1 LYDARSQGTS
11 FTLYTTWIGSLM
23 IYKFFYFTEGSIVK
37 ATFTSHVGWVST
49 VCWSTTHERL
59 FVSGGHD
66 NILKL
71 WDSRRQ
77 VFDN

>member
-1 LYDARSQGTS
+1 
-11 FTLYTTWIGSLM
+11 M